1 MACPGNFPQP
11 KDDASLC
18 NRLQGGKKH
27 ELVIGPRLHTGESD
41 TRFELGLFSDK
52 QQCFSKRREWEGTG
66 MRVRAI
72 MTDTNECAVETWV
85 SPYSNP
91 ASLRMNDIQT
101 KIAEKSPRA
110 QTDGVNRG

>member
-1 MACPGNFPQP
+1 
-11 KDDASLC
+11 
-18 NRLQGGKKH
+18 
-27 ELVIGPRLHTGESD
+27 
-41 TRFELGLFSDK
+41 
-52 QQCFSKRREWEGTG
+52 